1 MSIGED
7 TSRKSWLDT
16 SWLNNRT
23 KLTIALAVAGAL
35 VLGGGAASAT
45 VVSLQMAAADEAEA
59 ERVAAALEYEAVV
72 NEYKVLV
79 SSGNELVKDLR
90 ASLVAGETLID
101 QATIDEATRLAEYLA
116 LTLAATTPDE
126 STPDVEDQIDTL
138 TEAIAETRAARDTVS
153 SLAATEA
160 EARLAAAS
168 LAGEQI
174 RQKVADAVAALAAAR
189 EARAGTADALASL
202 AGAVTSAEASHS
214 SALAAR
220 DDAAKA
226 PENKAPDN
234 KVPPKDTTTT
244 KPQPDKQEKDKPV
257 DKSGWYTHEAASQAV
272 VSAWGAVPWYSGCE
286 KVGDGY
292 WYRSGGSPSSPPA
305 PPAVANVLGFK
316 VEIIN
321 AEKAWV
327 YYYNCP

>member
-1 MSIGED
+1 MSIGSIGED
-7 TSRKSWLDT
+7 ESRTT
-16 SWLNNRT
+16 SWWGSRT
-23 KLTIALAVAGAL
+23 KLTIALAVAAAL

-45 VVSLQMAAADEAEA
+45 VVSLQVAAEEAEA
-59 ERVAAALEYEAVV
+59 ERVAAALEYEAAF
-72 NEYKVLV
+72 NEYKELV
-79 SSGNELVKDLR
+79 ASGNALVKDMR
-90 ASLVAGETLID
+90 ASLVAGEVLID
-101 QATIDEATRLAEYLA
+101 QATIDEASRLAEYLA

-126 STPDVEDQIDTL
+126 STSDVEDQIDTL
-138 TEAIAETRAARDTVS
+138 GVVIADTRAALENVG
-153 SLAATEA
+153 SLAATQA

-202 AGAVTSAEASHS
+202 AGALTSAEASHS
-214 SALAAR
+214 SAIAAQA
-220 DDAAKA
+220 DAAKDA
-226 PENKAPDN
+226 ENT
-234 KVPPKDTTTT
+234 VPPKVPTTT
-244 KPQPDKQEKDKPV
+244 KPQPDKSEPV
-257 DKSGWYTHEAASQAV
+257 DKTGWYTHGEASQAV
-272 VSAWGAVPWYSGCE
+272 ASAWGAVPWYSGCE

-305 PPAVANVLGFK
+305 PPAVTKLGFK

-327 YYYNCP
+327 YYYDCP